1 MYQIDIEVIDNFL
14 SPSYFNLIQSLVT
27 SVNHPWYFESTISSD
42 FENVDA
48 ESYGFSYGI
57 LKYQNEDLIG
67 IPYRQQMTDR
77 LSHVIAGFL
86 QQAKDYC
93 GRDNILSCRFDMV
106 TRSSEKKYQHEP
118 HIDITPYRD
127 DLITAIFYI
136 VDSDAETVIFNEKQT
151 PQDGERNKW
160 DDSKLTVKER
170 ILPRENRIVFFNG
183 HYIHTGNSPV
193 NFKRRIL
200 LNTNFSSGPRETF

>member
-1 MYQIDIEVIDNFL
+1 MHQIDIEVIDNFL

-77 LSHVIAGFL
+77 LPHVLAGFL

-93 GRDNILSCRFDMV
+93 GRDNILSCRFD
-106 TRSSEKKYQHEP
+106 
-118 HIDITPYRD
+118 
-127 DLITAIFYI
+127 IFI
-136 VDSDAETVIFNEKQT
+136 
-151 PQDGERNKW
+151 
-160 DDSKLTVKER
+160 
-170 ILPRENRIVFFNG
+170 
-183 HYIHTGNSPV
+183 
-193 NFKRRIL
+193 
-200 LNTNFSSGPRETF
+200 FSSRLPDILGP